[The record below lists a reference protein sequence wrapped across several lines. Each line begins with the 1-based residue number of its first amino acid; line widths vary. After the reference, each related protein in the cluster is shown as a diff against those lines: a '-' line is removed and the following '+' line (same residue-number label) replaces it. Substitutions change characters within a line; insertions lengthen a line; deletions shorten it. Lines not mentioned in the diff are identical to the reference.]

1 MSPTS
6 TGAVSD
12 VNGVQHFM
20 VRSSSSMR
28 VGGWVVDAA
37 LFGFEAIVSVVVRD
51 EGWRL
56 RQVVR
61 FVRFVKWRHVLGG
74 WDETVDQC
82 FSMELVLQHVMV

>member
-1 MSPTS
+1 MAHPMSPTS

-28 VGGWVVDAA
+28 VGGWVVGAA
-37 LFGFEAIVSVVVRD
+37 VFGFEAIVSVVVRD

-56 RQVVR
+56 SAGSEV
-61 FVRFVKWRHVLGG
+61 W
-74 WDETVDQC
+74 
-82 FSMELVLQHVMV
+82 